1 MSTDEKIEK
10 EQDKTLSKLSK
21 ASGLSHK
28 KLPFWKTSLFQT
40 SKGTLSF
47 RSPYSSLDHIK
58 SIKKKRCMVSVER
71 PKHPFLSI
79 ATQQRTHKA
88 QAH

>member
-1 MSTDEKIEK
+1 MNILKIKKKYPPFFSLLLSMSTDEKIEK

-28 KLPFWKTSLFQT
+28 KLPFWKTSFFQT

-58 SIKKKRCMVSVER
+58 SIKKKEMHGAC
-71 PKHPFLSI
+71 
-79 ATQQRTHKA
+79 
-88 QAH
+88 